1 MKSKI
6 IVYLF
11 LAPDGDAM
19 WEPYIECVS
28 SSVFCLSSSVCCLD
42 DMRQQTGSVPAK
54 LLVFKAFHDFV
65 AKELCCFVV
74 HDLSVCIIDH
84 MFVLFAPS
92 CSRSK
97 TCLIC
102 RCASIR
108 GIWICKASAL
118 VCFSSSAGSYAPRVA
133 DSVWSIHRNCG
144 NTSREWSPRAEDP
157 PAQDSDN

>member
-1 MKSKI
+1 MGTQCESHT
-6 IVYLF
+6 LN
-11 LAPDGDAM
+11 
-19 WEPYIECVS
+19 
-28 SSVFCLSSSVCCLD
+28 
-42 DMRQQTGSVPAK
+42 VPAA
-54 LLVFKAFHDFV
+54 LF
-65 AKELCCFVV
+65 
-74 HDLSVCIIDH
+74 SVWAAPFAAWTTCVNRLDQCQQNCWYSKRFTILWPRSFAVSWFTTLACIIDH